1 MSSPAFWSDKKKA
14 ENLSRELQQKKMFV
28 EKYEHLH
35 TELADLEEI
44 WMMTQDAPEDTSSDE
59 EVVIALRR
67 LNHDVQA
74 FRAKL
79 FLDGPYDAK
88 DAIVSIHAGAGGK
101 DAQDF
106 AQMLFRMYLRYFE
119 KEGFKVNIVDM
130 SEGEDVG
137 LKSVTMEVRGSMV
150 YGVLKGEHGVHRLVR
165 LSPFNVK
172 HTRETSFVLVEVL
185 PDVGLEEVQID
196 DKDLR
201 VDTFRSSGKGGQSVN
216 TTNSAIRVTHIPT
229 GVVIQCQSER
239 SQLQNKQSAM
249 RVLIAKLT
257 ELQKEQKAATI
268 SELRGKTR
276 DISWG
281 HQIRSYVLQP
291 YTIVKDHRTNVEVN
305 NVQKVLDGDIDAF
318 IQGYLLSEV
327 HKN

>member
-1 MSSPAFWSDKKKA
+1 MSSPTFWSDKKKA
-14 ENLSRELQQKKMFV
+14 EDLSRELQQKKMLV
-28 EKYEHLH
+28 EKYGHLH
-35 TELADLEEI
+35 SELADLEEI
-44 WMMTQDAPEDTSSDE
+44 WMMTQDDADDTSSNE
-59 EVVIALRR
+59 EVAIALRR
-67 LNHDVQA
+67 LTHDVQA

-79 FLDGPYDAK
+79 FLDGPYDSK

-119 KEGFKVNIVDM
+119 NEGFKVSVVDM

-137 LKSVTMEVRGSMV
+137 LKSVTMEVRGSMI
-150 YGVLKGEHGVHRLVR
+150 YGTLKGEHGVHRLVR

-172 HTRETSFVLVEVL
+172 HTRETSFALVEVL

-196 DKDLR
+196 EKDLR

-216 TTNSAIRVTHIPT
+216 TTNSAIRITHIPT

-249 RVLIAKLT
+249 RVLIAKLI

-268 SELRGKTR
+268 SELKGKTR

-291 YTIVKDHRTNVEVN
+291 YTIVKDHRTNVEVG
-305 NVQKVLDGDIDAF
+305 NVQKVLDGNIDPF
-318 IQGYLLSEV
+318 IQGYLLSGENK
-327 HKN
+327 H